1 MELKTV
7 LTCPLGAKC
16 EEARDGALH
25 RCAWFVQLAGQ
36 NPQTGEQIDERGCAM
51 SWLPVLLIENA
62 RVTRGTSAAV
72 ESFRNEMVKSTEVGQ
87 QMFVAAVQQ
96 QQFLK

>member
-72 ESFRNEMVKSTEVGQ
+72 ESCRNEMVKSTEVGQ